1 MKSFTAWFSNIVESN
16 NYDYLDETHPLGHE
30 LDQQADKNPKGF
42 IGFVHLLGTW
52 AKEHPGNILKVIHK
66 LRPVLTIVLLSLL
79 LLQPV
84 YVLSGLLDRNGYG
97 YYQMPLGNNTKKKPD

>member
-66 LRPVLTIVLLSLL
+66 FEEEIYFES
-79 LLQPV
+79 
-84 YVLSGLLDRNGYG
+84 SHFF
-97 YYQMPLGNNTKKKPD
+97 KCI